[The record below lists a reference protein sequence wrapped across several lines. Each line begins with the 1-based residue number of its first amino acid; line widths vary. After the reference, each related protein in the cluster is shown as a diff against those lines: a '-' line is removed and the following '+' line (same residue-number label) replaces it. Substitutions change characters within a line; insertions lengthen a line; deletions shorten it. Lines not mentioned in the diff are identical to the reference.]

1 MRTRIAATIVLAA
14 LLILCLVLPARD
26 SSRAPLLGAVENA
39 TAAHLDAS
47 LTNTLVA
54 YGVARA
60 LNAGISVVQESELDI
75 SPAGL
80 GVTLAAGQVLDPL
93 NDIIERFSWL
103 LLVCAASLGVQR
115 VLLTMGLQVGSGV
128 LLPIALALTLAA
140 IWAPRVGRISLS
152 RIATTAV
159 AASLIVMFAVPLATL
174 ANRWTYNAFLAQTYE
189 SSMDVVRASEEE
201 IAPEVVAP
209 SEAQP
214 QVVPQNGPPAAT
226 TQNGMTNGAVPES
239 DDALI
244 MDTPGPMPAR
254 PQAQGQ
260 AQDGDDRSLL
270 ESLRD
275 AFSGADEAMDLRG
288 RIDALRAMLDNAMD
302 SIINLIVVFV
312 LNSVLFP
319 LLFLWALV
327 AMTKR
332 LGRIVTT
339 GMHVEER
346 E

>member
-14 LLILCLVLPARD
+14 LLVLGVVFQTTW
-26 SSRAPLLGAVENA
+26 SGRAPLLGAVENA

-60 LNAGISVVQESELDI
+60 LNAGISVVQESELDL
-75 SPAGL
+75 SPAGI

-128 LLPIALALTLAA
+128 LLPIALALTLVA

-159 AASLIVMFAVPLATL
+159 AVSLIVMFAVPLATL

-201 IAPEVVAP
+201 IAPESMTP
-209 SEAQP
+209 SETQS
-214 QVVPQNGPPAAT
+214 QVGPQNAQSGAAT
-226 TQNGMTNGAVPES
+226 TNSTTDGAEPDA

-254 PQAQGQ
+254 PQAQDQ
-260 AQDGDDRSLL
+260 SRDGDGRSLL

-275 AFSGADEAMDLRG
+275 AFSGADEAINLRG
-288 RIDALRAMLDNAMD
+288 RIDALRAMLDKAMD

-332 LGRIVTT
+332 LGRIVTA
-339 GMHVEER
+339 GMNAEER

>member
-1 MRTRIAATIVLAA
+1 MRTRFAATIVLAA
-14 LLILCLVLPARD
+14 LLVLCLVLPARD
-26 SSRAPLLGAVENA
+26 SGRAPLLGAVENA

-140 IWAPRVGRISLS
+140 TWAPRVGRISLS

-201 IAPEVVAP
+201 IAPKVLTP

-214 QVVPQNGPPAAT
+214 QAVPQNGPPAAT
-226 TQNGMTNGAVPES
+226 AGNSTTNGVES
-239 DDALI
+239 ETDALI

-254 PQAQGQ
+254 PRVQGQ
-260 AQDGDDRSLL
+260 AQAEDGRSLL